1 MCMACDEMDLFYRYL
16 EAYEEE
22 KRRKQ
27 PWQCEVTVF
36 AQDGTVS
43 EPRAGAAPQQAA
55 SPFKC
60 DESE

>member
-1 MCMACDEMDLFYRYL
+1 MACDEMDLFYRYL

-22 KRRKQ
+22 KRRNQ

-36 AQDGTVS
+36 SQDGAPAT
-43 EPRAGAAPQQAA
+43 PRVVAAQQPSA